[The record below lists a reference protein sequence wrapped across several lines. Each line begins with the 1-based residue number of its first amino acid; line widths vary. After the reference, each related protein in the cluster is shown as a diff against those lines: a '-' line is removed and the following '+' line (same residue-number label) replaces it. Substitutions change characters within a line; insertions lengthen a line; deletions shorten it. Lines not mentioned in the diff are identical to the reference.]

1 MAKIA
6 DNYLKV
12 DPWKIIEEGF
22 LPDHSRV
29 SESIFSLGNEYMG
42 VRGYFD
48 EGYSGDQLIGSYFN
62 GVWEERPIVHVGIYK
77 GLSYRWAFMVNSVN
91 WLLTK
96 ITLDGETLDLNK
108 SEFTDFVRILNLKT
122 GILTRSFTWNTQSG
136 KKLKVSFERFVS
148 MANHTIGCQKVSFE
162 PLNFS
167 GSIDIESGVDFS
179 IVHEQQGNH
188 CYWNIEN
195 QGQVNG
201 FTAAL
206 GKTEKSGHQ
215 VLSAFRIE
223 TNTPI
228 ETELIKG
235 QKQISLAFSLDLKKG
250 EKSEFKKIV
259 SNYAIKQAGVNS
271 DKVWNDGLNAAQ
283 FHASSTYNDLL
294 EKHIVFWNEV
304 WKKLDI
310 TIEGDDENQ
319 QGIRFCIFQLHQTY
333 HGQDPSNNVGAKGL
347 TGEQYSG
354 HTFWDSETY
363 CLPFY
368 MFNNPAAAKN
378 LIEYR
383 YKTLPQALEWAKEQD
398 CKGSCFPMSTID
410 GTESCPVWWHGN
422 LEIHINAAI
431 AYAIWHYQKIC
442 GDIKFLY
449 QEGIELLLQISRM
462 FASRGNWSP
471 TGGFGFY
478 GVMGPDE
485 FHTFVN
491 NNAYTNVMAKFTF
504 EYTLDVIQKMYLDD
518 PQRIENLFNKLGIK
532 QSELANWRV
541 MADKMIIPVNKETGV
556 FEQHEAYFLLPHLD
570 IHSIP
575 VTDFPLYDNWTLPRI
590 YRYDMIKQPDV
601 LLFMFF
607 FSQQY
612 DLATKKA
619 NYEYYEPRCIHES
632 SLSPSVHSML
642 AAELGKED
650 EAFEFFKYAT
660 RLDLDNY
667 NRNTREGLH
676 TTSIAAAWMN
686 IVYGYGGMRS
696 DGDVLLFAPS
706 IPATWKSFSFRLYYQ
721 EALLTV
727 YVSKETVNFKTDGK
741 AVRLM
746 IYGSEYL
753 IDGKG
758 SEISVPE
765 LYFAK

>member
-6 DNYLKV
+6 DKYLKV
-12 DPWKIIEEGF
+12 DPWKIIEEEF

-62 GVWEERPIVHVGIYK
+62 GVWEERPIIHVGIYK

-122 GILTRSFTWNTQSG
+122 GILTRSFTWNTQRG
-136 KKLKVSFERFVS
+136 KKLKISFERFVS
-148 MANHTIGCQKVSFE
+148 MADHTIGCQKVSFE
-162 PLNFS
+162 PVNFS
-167 GSIDIESGVDFS
+167 GSVDIESGVDFS
-179 IVHEQQGNH
+179 IIHEQQGNH
-188 CYWNIEN
+188 CYWNVEKY
-195 QGQVNG
+195 GQVNG
-201 FTAAL
+201 LTATL

-215 VLSAFRIE
+215 VLSTFRIE
-223 TNTPI
+223 TDKPVKP
-228 ETELIKG
+228 ELLEAE
-235 QKQISLAFSLDLKKG
+235 KQISVSFSLDLKQG
-250 EKSEFKKIV
+250 EKNGFRKII
-259 SNYAIKQAGVNS
+259 SNYAVKESGVAS
-271 DKVWNDGLNAAQ
+271 SIVWKEGLTIAQ
-283 FHASSTYNDLL
+283 SYSSSTYAELL
-294 EKHIVFWNEV
+294 QKHIVFWNEV
-304 WKKLDI
+304 WEKLDI
-310 TIEGDDENQ
+310 VIEGDDENQ

-333 HGQDPSNNVGAKGL
+333 HGQDASNNVGGKGL

-383 YKTLPQALEWAKEQD
+383 YKTLPQALEWAKTQD
-398 CKGSCFPMSTID
+398 CEGACFPMSTID

-442 GDIKFLY
+442 GDTNFVY

-491 NNAYTNVMAKFTF
+491 NNAYTNVLAKFTF
-504 EYTLDVIQKMYLDD
+504 EYTLQVINKMYTEA
-518 PQRIENLFNKLGIK
+518 PQRIEELFLKLGIK
-532 QSELANWRV
+532 PKELGSWAL
-541 MADKMIIPVNKETGV
+541 MAEQMIIPTNKETGV

-570 IHSIP
+570 IQSIP

-607 FSQQY
+607 FSHKY
-612 DLATKKA
+612 DLAAKKA

-632 SLSPSVHSML
+632 SLSPSVHSIL
-642 AAELGKED
+642 ATELGKQD

-696 DGDVLLFAPS
+696 DGDMLAFAPS
-706 IPATWKSFSFRLYYQ
+706 IPETWTSFSFRIIYQ
-721 EALLTV
+721 EALLTI
-727 YVSKETVNFKTDGK
+727 TVNKKKSNFKTDGK
-741 AVRLM
+741 SIRIR
-746 IYGSEYL
+746 IYGSIYTV
-753 IDGKG
+753 DGNGLDAILPKH
-758 SEISVPE
+758 
-765 LYFAK
+765 YFAQ

>member
-1 MAKIA
+1 MAKVA
-6 DNYLKV
+6 DKYLKV

-22 LPDHSRV
+22 HPENGRV

-62 GVWEERPIVHVGIYK
+62 GVWEEKPIIHVGKYK

-96 ITLDGETLDLNK
+96 ISLDDEKLDLNT
-108 SEFTDFVRILNLKT
+108 SEISDFTRILDLKT
-122 GILTRSFTWNTQSG
+122 GVFTRSFTWNAKSG
-136 KKLKVSFERFVS
+136 KKLKIAFERFIS
-148 MANHTIGCQKVSFE
+148 MVDYTVGCQKITFE
-162 PLNFS
+162 PLNFT
-167 GSIDIESGVDFS
+167 GSVDIESGVDFS
-179 IVHEQQGNH
+179 TVHEQQDNKSYWGLEKSGQTGN
-188 CYWNIEN
+188 
-195 QGQVNG
+195 

-206 GKTEKSGHQ
+206 GKTEKSGHK
-215 VLSAFRIE
+215 VMSAFRIVSAQA
-223 TNTPI
+223 I
-228 ETELIKG
+228 GIELISG
-235 QKQISLAFSLDLKKG
+235 HKQLATKFSLKLNQN
-250 EKSEFKKIV
+250 EKSEFTKIV
-259 SNYAIKQAGVNS
+259 VNHAVKNAETDIETVWDQGSAIAHEYETANY
-271 DKVWNDGLNAAQ
+271 DE
-283 FHASSTYNDLL
+283 LL
-294 EKHIVFWNEV
+294 KKHTEYWKEV
-304 WKKLDI
+304 WEKLDI

-333 HGQDPSNNVGAKGL
+333 HGQDAANNIGAKGL

-368 MFNNPAAAKN
+368 LFNNPAAAKN

-383 YKTLPQALEWAKEQD
+383 YHTLPQALAWAKEQD
-398 CKGSCFPMSTID
+398 CKGASFPMSTID

-442 GDIKFLY
+442 GDLSLVYGK
-449 QEGIELLLQISRM
+449 GIELLLQISKM
-462 FASRGNWSP
+462 HASRGNWSP

-491 NNAYTNVMAKFTF
+491 NNAYTNVLAKFTF
-504 EYTLDVIQKMYLDD
+504 EYTQDVIQKMQLAD
-518 PQRIENLFNKLGIK
+518 PERIKSLLTDLKISDND
-532 QSELANWRV
+532 LAEWKK
-541 MADKMIIPVNKETGV
+541 MADKMIIPMDKTTGIY
-556 FEQHEAYFLLPHLD
+556 EQHEAYFLLPHLD

-601 LLFMFF
+601 LLFLFF

-612 DLATKKA
+612 SLETKKI

-632 SLSPSVHSML
+632 SLSPSVHSIL
-642 AAELGKED
+642 AAELGKHE
-650 EAFEFFKYAT
+650 EAFEFFNYAT

-696 DGDVLLFAPS
+696 DGDVLVFAPS
-706 IPATWKSFSFRLYYQ
+706 IPKIWKSFSFRIIYQ
-721 EALLTV
+721 GVLLSISV
-727 YVSKETVNFKTDGK
+727 KKETVNFKTDGK
-741 AVRLM
+741 SIKLK
-746 IYGSEYL
+746 IYGTDYL
-753 IDGKG
+753 IDGNG
-758 SEISVPE
+758 TDISIPE
-765 LYFAK
+765 FYKAK